1 MGVLVTLLINSIAV
15 YVSASILPGVRIH
28 NFMTAIIVSI
38 VLGMINTFIRPI
50 VFILTLPINFLT
62 IGLFTFVII
71 GFLTMLVTYIV
82 PGFEIRNFWWALIF
96 AFVLSVCNSFLTSFL
111 IKP

>member
-15 YVSASILPGVRIH
+15 YVTASILPGVRIQS
-28 NFMTAIIVSI
+28 FMTAMVVSI
-38 VLGMINTFIRPI
+38 VLGMINSFIKPI
-50 VFILTLPINFLT
+50 VFLLTLPINFLT

-82 PGFEIRNFWWALIF
+82 PGFEIRNFWWAILF
-96 AFVLSVCNSFLTSFL
+96 ALVLSICNSFLSSFL
-111 IKP
+111 VKP